1 MRINKQINSL
11 SIIKEI
17 NTETKNAFNDLY
29 YNTSIFSYYDDKDK
43 KIKEDKNNNDEN
55 DFISNNQIVNDFW
68 KLKEKNEN
76 KKNENYDNS
85 SDNEDEE
92 FEEKENSNVVYDRPE
107 KYEKFDIIFC
117 DDLNGWSK

>member
-1 MRINKQINSL
+1 M
-11 SIIKEI
+11 
-17 NTETKNAFNDLY
+17 
-29 YNTSIFSYYDDKDK
+29 
-43 KIKEDKNNNDEN
+43 
-55 DFISNNQIVNDFW
+55 NDFW